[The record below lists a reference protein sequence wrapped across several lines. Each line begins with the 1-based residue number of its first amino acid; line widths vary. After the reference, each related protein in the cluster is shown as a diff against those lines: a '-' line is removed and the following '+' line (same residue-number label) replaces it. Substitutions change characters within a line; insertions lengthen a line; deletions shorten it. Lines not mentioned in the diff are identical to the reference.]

1 MALRKDNNNYLPS
14 IDVREDRLKEIYNM
28 LDVLNKNRDELNKQI
43 NQLIFEAKIIQD
55 MTTLEKF
62 VNGEIDIQ
70 LKPIKD
76 GRPSKDEE

>member
-1 MALRKDNNNYLPS
+1 MALRKNNDNYLPS

-76 GRPSKDEE
+76 GLSKDGE